1 MPALRVLLLIPVF
14 LIQSCAQGFIYTHT
28 TMPLTTNMQNTPIG
42 VEKQE
47 GSTKQVSFQVQAR
60 WDTNGLGEIA
70 KQHFVLNA
78 GVVRFSALYAEE
90 GTPVKSGM
98 RWDVYSVT
106 KNLEGKRQH
115 FNGKAVALSPFRF
128 ST

>member
-1 MPALRVLLLIPVF
+1 MATIRVILLTSSV

-70 KQHFVLNA
+70 KQHGLEKIY
-78 GVVRFSALYAEE
+78 YADME
-90 GTPVKSGM
+90 TFKI
-98 RWDVYSVT
+98 
-106 KNLEGKRQH
+106 
-115 FNGKAVALSPFRF
+115 FRF
-128 ST
+128 WQQNTVHVYGE